1 MGYTLV
7 VVTSIE
13 TVLEAL
19 NRAGV
24 RYLVVGGVAVVLHGH
39 LRTTADLDLVVQLDR
54 TNLLKALRS
63 LDGIGFRPRVPV
75 PLEDLADPEIR
86 RSWIEDKN
94 MMVFSMW
101 HPDLTAFDVDLFVEE
116 PFNFDEVWER
126 RIDVALDRTSAPV
139 IGLEDLIDLKLEA
152 GRPRDIED
160 VGALKTLAEKN
171 HDQNA

>member
-1 MGYTLV
+1 LV

-63 LDGIGFRPRVPV
+63 LNEIGFRPRVPV
-75 PLEDLADPEIR
+75 ALEDLADPAIR
-86 RSWIEDKN
+86 KSWIEEKN
-94 MMVFSMW
+94 MMVFSLW
-101 HPDLTAFDVDLFVEE
+101 HPDLTAFDVDLFVQE

-126 RIDVALDRTSAPV
+126 RIDVALDRTIAPV
-139 IGLEDLIDLKLEA
+139 IGLEDLINLKLEA

-160 VGALKTLAEKN
+160 VGALKTLAERN

>member
-1 MGYTLV
+1 
-7 VVTSIE
+7 
-13 TVLEAL
+13 
-19 NRAGV
+19 
-24 RYLVVGGVAVVLHGH
+24 
-39 LRTTADLDLVVQLDR
+39 
-54 TNLLKALRS
+54 
-63 LDGIGFRPRVPV
+63 
-75 PLEDLADPEIR
+75 
-86 RSWIEDKN
+86 